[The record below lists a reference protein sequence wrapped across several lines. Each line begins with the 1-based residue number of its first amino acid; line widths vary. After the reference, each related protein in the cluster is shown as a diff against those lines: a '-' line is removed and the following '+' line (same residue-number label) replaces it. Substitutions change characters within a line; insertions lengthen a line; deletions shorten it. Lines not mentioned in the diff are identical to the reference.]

1 MSLTQQSLG
10 FAKQNDVSFVNLSF
24 YLDAT
29 DLRSYPGS
37 GTTWFDKSGN
47 GRNFTFSG
55 TPTFTSSSPSYFTTT
70 GPGATGP
77 ASNSL
82 GIDNS
87 SGYSV
92 YLICMQNA
100 LVATGAF
107 KFYQSGGSDPS
118 DRGIFSHCTWSDGI
132 VYFDQGGCCAT
143 SQRTQVASGGSTTWN
158 IWTFTRATGG
168 STRKIYKN
176 GSLLA
181 TNTDAAAT
189 ISLNST
195 GVQVGSVTAYA
206 GTWNARL
213 GGFLAYTVGHTD
225 AEVLSNANF
234 LKTRYGIA

>member
-29 DLRSYPGS
+29 DTRSYPGS
-37 GTTWFDKSGN
+37 GTTWTDLSGN
-47 GRNFTFSG
+47 GRHFTFSSS
-55 TPTFTSSSPSYFTTT
+55 PTFTAGTPSYFTTT

-100 LVATGAF
+100 LVATAAF
-107 KFYQSGGSDPS
+107 KFYSSVSGN
-118 DRGIFSHCTWSDGI
+118 RGIFSHCTWSDGV
-132 VYFDQGGCCAT
+132 VYFDQGGCCAS
-143 SQRTQVASGGSTTWN
+143 SQRVSVASGGSTTWN

-181 TNTDAAAT
+181 TNTDAAAN
-189 ISLNST
+189 IDLNST
-195 GVQVGSVTAYA
+195 GVQVGNVTEYA

-213 GGFLAYTVGHTD
+213 GGFLAYTVGQTD